1 MQKARLLQ
9 IKEIEKLM
17 VIAEARKAL
26 RNSSPKGSEGMR
38 SFILYSWSVYADEY
52 NWTETYLLLKYIKKK
67 VRNK

>member
-52 NWTETYLLLKYIKKK
+52 N
-67 VRNK
+67 